1 MEIINAFQRT
11 LHSCN
16 GMGNRDKMVGNSKVC
31 MGEQSQLNLIVANM
45 NWIYFLSLSLWKMWL
60 MNLKKLHTKSGVH
73 SSPSLLLRKPE
84 FFHTFSVIL
93 QHKNYP

>member
-45 NWIYFLSLSLWKMWL
+45 N
-60 MNLKKLHTKSGVH
+60 
-73 SSPSLLLRKPE
+73 
-84 FFHTFSVIL
+84 
-93 QHKNYP
+93 